1 MSQTITSGFQ
11 GTDCFLE
18 SFFIVFTDTHDFPN
32 GSHLSTKLIFH
43 TLELFK
49 RPAREFNYHIVSIR
63 NILIQCAIL
72 ATWNIL

>member
-32 GSHLSTKLIFH
+32 GSHLGTQLILDA
-43 TLELFK
+43 LELFK
-49 RPAREFNYHIVSIR
+49 SPACKLNYNIISVR
-63 NILIQCAIL
+63 YILIKGAIL
-72 ATWNIL
+72 TTGDVL